1 MRTTVVYPEENLSR
15 LTLVMEAGT
24 IAKVGLQAQDQVSL
38 EVPFQF
44 QMISVIFTVLAL
56 VQVSSPIRSP

>member
-56 VQVSSPIRSP
+56 DKLAVP